1 MIKQKLS
8 DTFDLGSFILTAA
21 KVNFEIIPYTAVLE
35 ISEEQTLEELIAIKK
50 FNVPIGEIALSAAFP
65 FTQRTSLNE
74 EIKPYLVQF
83 LKLAY
88 SNVTY
93 FEETLRLRRPH
104 AVFLSHGIYATWGG
118 VAHLCKQNGIDFVC
132 YDRAK
137 TINTV
142 NFNKGQ
148 PAPDWEIGRAWDEF
162 RNYELSCKQSEW
174 VEKELAS
181 RGLQAN
187 QIFNYNFTRPHNSV
201 PAIKARFGISEHSKV
216 VTFYSNLIWDAAN
229 VSRDIIFENF
239 EECIRSTVENLKD
252 ENLFLIL
259 RPHPAELVLGTE
271 EPYAKKFSQ
280 EITAGNLHIADTSF
294 NSFDIL
300 KITDVN
306 IVNTSFVGLE
316 LLCLESKS
324 LLFLILIIEERLYQ
338 RS

>member
-1 MIKQKLS
+1 MDILSSIRNILYHLYKFRGYKCRYLIYNDSIPIAESARARRFELIKQKLS
-8 DTFDLGSFILTAA
+8 DTFDFGSFILTAA

-104 AVFLSHGIYATWGG
+104 TVFLSHGIYATWGG
-118 VAHLCKQNGIDFVC
+118 VALCKQNGIDFVC

-148 PAPDWEIGRAWDEF
+148 PAPDWKLGVLWMN

-174 VEKELAS
+174 VEKDL
-181 RGLQAN
+181 L
-187 QIFNYNFTRPHNSV
+187 
-201 PAIKARFGISEHSKV
+201 V
-216 VTFYSNLIWDAAN
+216 VDYKPT
-229 VSRDIIFENF
+229 
-239 EECIRSTVENLKD
+239 
-252 ENLFLIL
+252 
-259 RPHPAELVLGTE
+259 
-271 EPYAKKFSQ
+271 
-280 EITAGNLHIADTSF
+280 
-294 NSFDIL
+294 
-300 KITDVN
+300 
-306 IVNTSFVGLE
+306 
-316 LLCLESKS
+316 KS
-324 LLFLILIIEERLYQ
+324 LITIY
-338 RS
+338 STS